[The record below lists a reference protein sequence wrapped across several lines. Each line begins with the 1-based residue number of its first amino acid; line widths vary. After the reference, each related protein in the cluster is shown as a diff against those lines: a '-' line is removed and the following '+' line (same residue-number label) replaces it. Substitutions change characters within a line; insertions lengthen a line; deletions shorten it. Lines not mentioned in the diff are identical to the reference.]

1 MNSQPKISVIVPV
14 YKTEGL
20 LDRCVESIVGQTY
33 KNLEIILV
41 DDGSPD
47 NCPAM
52 CDEWAE
58 KDSRI
63 RVIHKENGGLCSARN
78 AGMDIATGD
87 YLGFVDSDDC
97 IEPDMYQLL
106 VENAVSTQAD
116 ISRCGIFVD
125 EESRENGI
133 CVDCEYAK
141 RTVID
146 RHTFVNG
153 LVQGGHVRGVVW
165 NKIYRADAVKEIRFD
180 KQDGA
185 SEDILFN
192 DRVSANISTC
202 VCMDEPKYHYIRRVG
217 AITVSEFGYGAFSI
231 VRAMNIF
238 LEKYEDDPEIYDSA
252 VMGYATA
259 AFTVLSGVI
268 TNRKCLDRYDELR
281 DGLLGFKKQILFEKR
296 YPFKYKFKLMLLWCS
311 PKLYTKTIRKV
322 RGA

>member
-1 MNSQPKISVIVPV
+1 MS
-14 YKTEGL
+14 E
-20 LDRCVESIVGQTY
+20 
-33 KNLEIILV
+33 
-41 DDGSPD
+41 
-47 NCPAM
+47 
-52 CDEWAE
+52 
-58 KDSRI
+58 
-63 RVIHKENGGLCSARN
+63 
-78 AGMDIATGD
+78 
-87 YLGFVDSDDC
+87 
-97 IEPDMYQLL
+97 
-106 VENAVSTQAD
+106 
-116 ISRCGIFVD
+116 
-125 EESRENGI
+125 
-133 CVDCEYAK
+133 
-141 RTVID
+141 
-146 RHTFVNG
+146 
-153 LVQGGHVRGVVW
+153 
-165 NKIYRADAVKEIRFD
+165 AVKEVRFD
-180 KQDGA
+180 KNDGA

-311 PKLYTKTIRKV
+311 PKLYNKTIRKV